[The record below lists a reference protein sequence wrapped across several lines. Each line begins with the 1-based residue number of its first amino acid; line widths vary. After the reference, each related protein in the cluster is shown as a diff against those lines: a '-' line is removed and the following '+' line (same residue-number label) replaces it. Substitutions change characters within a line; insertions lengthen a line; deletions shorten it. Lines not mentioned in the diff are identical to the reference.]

1 MPILETKIH
10 MQTPLDAMRLIHWAS
25 GAPMSRTLPISD
37 PEPDPGLLGP
47 DSLTWRLHEEQWL
60 ITAGA
65 RAFLL
70 QAAHPKVAQGAL
82 DHSGFA
88 GDPFGRVERTIQGMA
103 ILIFGT
109 THEASAMAHHIN
121 RLHDTVR
128 GTLPASIGRYKA
140 GETYSAMEPLALL
153 WVHIV
158 FVDSLLTAYKTFVGP
173 LSEAA
178 CEQYWQESCRYA
190 RLLGLT
196 DATLPASYAAV
207 QQYMREALASGEIA
221 IGPAAHFIAQKVL
234 YPPVPWLHRPS
245 WAVVRLIT
253 VGQLPADIRQAYG
266 LRWTTRHRVGFRM
279 ARGAGHLLRRLFPKA
294 LGRSPLVTFARRRT
308 RGELRQFPEPVPG
321 ANSGFQQ
328 GIPGDLAGPLESPHT
343 AAGGGARARRPE

>member
-1 MPILETKIH
+1 MRTS
-10 MQTPLDAMRLIHWAS
+10 LDAMRIIHWAS
-25 GAPMSRTLPISD
+25 GAPMSRELPISD
-37 PEPDPGLLGP
+37 PHPDPGLLGP
-47 DSLTWRLHEEQWL
+47 DSLSWRLHEEQWL

-88 GDPFGRVERTIQGMA
+88 EDPFGRVSRTIQGMA
-103 ILIFGT
+103 VLIFGT
-109 THEASAMAHHIN
+109 TSEANAMARHIN
-121 RLHDTVR
+121 RLHLTVK
-128 GTLPASIGRYKA
+128 GTLPESIGHYTA

-173 LSEAA
+173 LSEVA

-196 DATLPASYAAV
+196 DAILPATYVAV

-221 IGPAAHFIAQKVL
+221 VGPAAHFIAQKVL
-234 YPPVPWLHRPS
+234 YPPMPLLRKPLWMI
-245 WAVVRLIT
+245 VRLIT
-253 VGQLPADIRQAYG
+253 VGQLPSDIRQAYG
-266 LRWTTRHRVGFRM
+266 LRWGMRQRLGFRL
-279 ARGAGHLLRRLFPKA
+279 ARVTGHLLRRLFPHA
-294 LGRSPLVTFARRRT
+294 LGRSPLVNFARSRVK
-308 RGELRQFPEPVPG
+308 GEICQSTTPV
-321 ANSGFQQ
+321 
-328 GIPGDLAGPLESPHT
+328 LLK
-343 AAGGGARARRPE
+343 